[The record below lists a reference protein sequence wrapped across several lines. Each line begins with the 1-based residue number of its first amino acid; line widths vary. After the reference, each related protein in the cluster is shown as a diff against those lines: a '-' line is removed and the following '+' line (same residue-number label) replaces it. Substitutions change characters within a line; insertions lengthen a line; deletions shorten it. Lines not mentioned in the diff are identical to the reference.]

1 MDETLP
7 LLPSQFW
14 YRGFIVGKIIN
25 DFFFFL
31 REGESGE
38 KQIIKV
44 HWDLRTA
51 QIVIL
56 AYFRDQWRE
65 GDAVLKILIFVSIF
79 EIPTYKEK

>member
-44 HWDLRTA
+44 H
-51 QIVIL
+51 
-56 AYFRDQWRE
+56 
-65 GDAVLKILIFVSIF
+65 
-79 EIPTYKEK
+79 